1 MSKKGELKEVDFT
14 NQEVTEYDFIICPN
28 CGEEEVGKYCPNCG
42 QSNKDFNKPL
52 KQIVGD
58 LLDSINL
65 DIRLVNTLVPFF
77 AKPGF
82 LAQEYFNGRRKRYV
96 PPMRMYMF
104 FSLVFFFLVAY
115 VGKEDIKKDDT
126 VKDNVTEEQVAIA
139 EAGIATADSLIF
151 LSLTENE
158 ASDSV
163 ENNKMFTLKDFTKE
177 NKEQIKQEIMAD
189 SMPDGMNKIFDGAF
203 NASEKKELFI
213 DKFYKYVSY
222 ALFLLMPLF
231 AFILAAILWRSRL
244 LFVNH
249 LIFSINFHSFIF
261 GLASV
266 GIILYKV
273 LPESFY
279 GTLGYLYLGIPLYL
293 MVGIKRFYN
302 RKYIGAFFKT
312 IGALTIYSIILSI
325 AVVAVLAIT
334 AQEFANI

>member
-1 MSKKGELKEVDFT
+1 MSKKGALKKVDVT
-14 NQEVTEYDFIICPN
+14 NQEVTQYDFIICPN
-28 CGEEEVGKYCPNCG
+28 CGEEEVGKYCPRCG

-65 DIRLVNTLVPFF
+65 DIRLLNTIVPFF
-77 AKPGF
+77 SKPGF
-82 LAQEYFNGRRKRYV
+82 LAQEYFKGRRKRYV

-115 VGKEDIKKDDT
+115 IGKEDIKKADS
-126 VKDNVTEEQVAIA
+126 VQDNVTKEQLATTEKAI
-139 EAGIATADSLIF
+139 TSADSVIF
-151 LSLTENE
+151 LSLTQNE
-158 ASDSV
+158 VSDSV
-163 ENNKMFTLKDFTKE
+163 ENNKVFTLKDFTKE
-177 NKEQIKQEIMAD
+177 NKEFIKQEIMAD

-203 NASEKKELFI
+203 NASERKELFI
-213 DKFYKYVSY
+213 DKFYNYVSY

-231 AFILAAILWRSRL
+231 AFILALILWKSRL
-244 LFVNH
+244 LYVNH

-266 GIILYKV
+266 GIILYKI

-279 GTLGYLYLGIPLYL
+279 GAIGYLYLAFPLYL

-312 IGALTIYSIILSI
+312 IGALTLYSIILSI
-325 AVVAVLAIT
+325 VVITVLVIT